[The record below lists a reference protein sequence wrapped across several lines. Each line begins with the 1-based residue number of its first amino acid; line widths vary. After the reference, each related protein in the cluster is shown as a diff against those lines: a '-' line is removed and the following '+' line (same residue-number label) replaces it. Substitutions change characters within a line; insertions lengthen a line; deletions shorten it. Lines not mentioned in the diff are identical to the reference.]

1 MAEFQLI
8 GDKEKL
14 KSGPRSMDRTEFSG
28 GKFQAVGDS
37 VSLKQTP
44 VPLQQ
49 NKKGVS
55 GGTFQKIG
63 DSVTLGKTPIKG
75 WQSHDTPIS
84 NRAKFASQM
93 PGKK

>member
-14 KSGPRSMDRTEFSG
+14 KSGPKSMDRTEFSG

-44 VPLQQ
+44 VPLQH
-49 NKKGVS
+49 NRKNVS
-55 GGTFQKIG
+55 GGTFQKVG

-84 NRAKFASQM
+84 NRAKFASQV